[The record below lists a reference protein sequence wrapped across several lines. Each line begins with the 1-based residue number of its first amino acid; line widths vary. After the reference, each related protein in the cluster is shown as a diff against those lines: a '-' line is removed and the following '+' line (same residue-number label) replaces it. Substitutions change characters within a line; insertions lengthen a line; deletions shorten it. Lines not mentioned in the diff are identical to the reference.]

1 MIPSFQEAHISQ
13 IPALRT
19 LQQLGYSYLS
29 PEEVAVERKGKMGR
43 VLLEETL
50 AQQLRRLNKISFKGR
65 EVPFSEENIAKAIE
79 ALRDIPFEGLVRTSE
94 KVYDLLTLGKSLDQ
108 TIDGETKG
116 FTLRYIDW
124 QNPRNNT
131 FHVTAEYEVERTGSH
146 ETRRPDIVCFVNGIP
161 FVVIECKRP
170 EEQGSLEQAIRQN
183 IRNWQEGEIPHLFI
197 HSQLVLGLNK
207 NEGSYATTGT
217 ALKFWSRWQEMH
229 DVTSQVEALVNSPV
243 RPEEHA
249 KLFRG
254 LFAYAKW
261 QFEEMTMG
269 GRKPTGQ
276 DFLLWSLCR
285 PERLIELARQ
295 FLIYDEGGAVKKVA
309 RYQQYFAIRST
320 LERIRQRDPQ
330 GRRKGGVIWHT
341 QGSGKSLTMVMLGKA
356 LALEPSIPNPR
367 ILLVTDRIDLDE
379 QIWKTFHQ
387 CGKDPQQAKTGKHLQ
402 ELLADDR
409 VPVITTVL
417 DKFRAA
423 ANASESFKNEDEDLF
438 VLIDESHRSH
448 YGEANIKMQ
457 KALPRACMIGFTG
470 TPLMKKEKNTA
481 SKFGGFIEMAYTIR
495 HAVKDEAVVPLLY
508 EGRHVLQDVN
518 QRAVDVMFESMCEGL
533 TTEQKADLKRKFS
546 QRDELN
552 RLESRL
558 YLIAWDIS
566 QHYSKQWKGTG
577 FKGQV
582 TVSGKKEALILK
594 RFLDQFGKVYS
605 EVVISGPSE
614 IENAE
619 EHQSAERD
627 ESVEIFW
634 KSMMA
639 KYGTEKEYNRQ
650 IINSFKKA
658 EDPEI
663 LVVVD
668 KLLVGFDAPR
678 NVVLYIARSLK
689 EHSLLQAIARVN
701 RLYPGKDFGYI
712 IDYYGVVNQLN
723 EALELYSSLEEK
735 FDRDDL
741 EATLTNITEELKK
754 LPGLHDALWD
764 SFKQVANKKDEE
776 AYELALE
783 AKEKREEFYTRL
795 STFSRVLK
803 MALSTIQW
811 VNETPKEQAE
821 RYKKDAAFFQKL
833 RASVKLRYAEEI
845 DYSDYEK
852 QIQKMLNTYVQADE
866 VIQVVAPVNI
876 FEREAFEAEID
887 KLKTDRAK
895 ADTIINRTK
904 KTITEKMEEDPFLYR
919 KLSQLIEQAIEDYKT
934 QRINDAQLLARAK
947 EVMEQTRSGSAKEAP
962 DLLKEKDLA
971 RAFYGALKEKIGES
985 VSENSSSEGTRVE
998 EDRGQYQ
1005 GGASRS
1011 QAGLEQILAEAACGM
1026 EEIIKRNVR
1035 VGWRTNTDDQNR
1047 MKNDLDDYL
1056 FDLQKQ
1062 KGFSL
1067 NFSEMDGIIDAV
1079 IGIAIHRTD
1088 DV

>member
-1 MIPSFQEAHISQ
+1 MTPSFQEAHISQ

-19 LQQLGYSYLS
+19 LQQLGYTYLS

-43 VLLEETL
+43 VLLVETL

-79 ALRDIPFEGLVRTSE
+79 ALRDVPFEGLVRTSE

-108 TIDGETKG
+108 SIDGETKG

-161 FVVIECKRP
+161 FVIIECKRP
-170 EEQGSLEQAIRQN
+170 EDKGSLEQSIRQN

-217 ALKFWSRWQEMH
+217 ALKFWSKWQEMH

-254 LFAYAKW
+254 LFAYAKQ

-309 RYQQYFAIRST
+309 RYQQYFSIRST

-356 LALEPSIPNPR
+356 LALEQSIPNPR
-367 ILLVTDRIDLDE
+367 IVLVTDRIDLDE
-379 QIWKTFHQ
+379 QIWKTFHH

-402 ELLADDR
+402 ELLADER

-438 VLIDESHRSH
+438 VLVDESHRSQ

-481 SKFGGFIEMAYTIR
+481 TKFGGFIEPAYTIR
-495 HAVKDEAVVPLLY
+495 DAVKDEAVVPLLY

-518 QRAVDVMFESMCEGL
+518 QRAVDAMFESMCEGL

-594 RFLDQFGKVYS
+594 RFLDQFGKVIS

-614 IENAE
+614 IENTE

-650 IINSFKKA
+650 IINSFKKS

-663 LVVVD
+663 LIVVD

-741 EATLTNITEELKK
+741 EGTLTNINEELKK
-754 LPGLHDALWD
+754 LPTLHDALWD

-783 AKEKREEFYTRL
+783 AKEQREEFYTRL
-795 STFSRVLK
+795 STFCRVLK
-803 MALSTIQW
+803 MALSAIQW
-811 VNETPKEQAE
+811 VNETPKELAD

-895 ADTIINRTK
+895 ADTIIYRTK

-934 QRINDAQLLARAK
+934 QRINDAQLLARAC
-947 EVMEQTRSGSAKEAP
+947 EVMDQTRSGSAKEAP
-962 DLLKEKDLA
+962 DILKERDLA
-971 RAFYGALKEKIGES
+971 RAFFGALKEKIAQPRAEDAASGHARLNE
-985 VSENSSSEGTRVE
+985 EGAT
-998 EDRGQYQ
+998 YQ
-1005 GGASRS
+1005 GGSSSS
-1011 QAGLEQILAEAACGM
+1011 QPELEQILAEAACLM
-1026 EEIIKRNVR
+1026 EEIIKRKVQ
-1035 VGWRTNTDDQNR
+1035 VGWRTNTDAQNQ

-1056 FDLQKQ
+1056 FELQKQ

-1088 DV
+1088 DI